1 MRIKQILIIL
11 FFIAASVNAQR
22 FLKITVQIDGETEY
36 LSYVNRRGTAYVS
49 SKELANILSGNY
61 YYNSDA
67 QKVELKFNDY
77 RLKVTAKNQFV
88 ILLSRETGEK
98 KVYQLPISTMLIRD
112 DVFIPLIYMEDYINL
127 AYGKKLFF
135 DDGSKNLRV
144 TSKNV
149 DTFAEFKKDKPKED
163 LKPPKRVKKKKVD
176 SKYDIYGMSIEEKTN
191 GTLIRINSQRE
202 IHRYSSNI
210 QEGKLFLFLSGV
222 SVDPNITSRAQPNG
236 LVRNIKRKDVSGN
249 VQLEFKLESNY
260 SDHET
265 FKDVES
271 NDLMISIHNKLLS
284 NLDKDLKEKRKDWK
298 FDKVVIDPGHGG
310 KDPGAIGVTGTKEK
324 DINLAIGNKLGKLIE
339 TKMDSVEVIYTRKT
353 DKFVELY
360 KRGKI
365 ANEADAK
372 LFISIHANS
381 LHSRRSNVRGF
392 EVYLLRPGRTEEAIE
407 IAEIENSVI
416 KYEENPDRYKKLT
429 DENFILVTMAHSAN
443 MRYSEKF
450 SEILHQE
457 WTGSLAIP
465 SRGVKQAGFYVL
477 VGASMPGVLV
487 ESGFLTNR
495 QDEAYLKS
503 ESGQQEIAETMYKA
517 VKKYKEYYDK
527 QINGKSK

>member
-1 MRIKQILIIL
+1 MQVKQILIFLL
-11 FFIAASVNAQR
+11 FLTASVNAQR
-22 FLKITVQIDGETEY
+22 LLKITVQKGGETEH
-36 LSYVNRRGTAYVS
+36 LSYVNRRGTAYIS

-67 QKVELKFNDY
+67 QKVELKFEDY

-88 ILLSRETGEK
+88 ILLPRDTNEK
-98 KVYQLPISTMLIRD
+98 KVYQLPISTMLIHN
-112 DVFIPLIYMEDYINL
+112 DVFIPLVYMEKYINL
-127 AYGKKLFF
+127 AYGKKLIF
-135 DDGSKNLRV
+135 DDAAKNIVV
-144 TSKNV
+144 TGKNV
-149 DTFAEFKKDKPKED
+149 DTYAEFKET
-163 LKPPKRVKKKKVD
+163 KPPEDTKTPSKKTDKKVD

-191 GTLIRINSQRE
+191 GTLIRVNSQRKV
-202 IHRYSSNI
+202 HRFSSNI

-222 SVDPNITSRAQPNG
+222 SVAPSITKNVEANG
-236 LVRNIKRKDVSGN
+236 LVRSIQRKDVSGN
-249 VQLEFKLESNY
+249 VQLEFSLKNDFSG
-260 SDHET
+260 HET
-265 FKDVES
+265 FQDAES

-284 NLDKDLKEKRKDWK
+284 GIDKELKEKQKNWR

-324 DINLAIGNKLGKLIE
+324 VINLAIAKKLGRKIE
-339 TKMDSVEVIYTRKT
+339 ENLDSVDVIYTRKT

-365 ANEADAK
+365 ANEHDAK

-381 LHSRRSNVRGF
+381 LRRKRSDVRGF
-392 EVYLLRPGRTEEAIE
+392 EVYLLRPGRTREAIE

-429 DENFILVTMAHSAN
+429 DENFILVSMAHSAN

-450 SEILHQE
+450 SKMLHQK
-457 WTGSLAIP
+457 WSGNLGIP

-477 VGASMPGVLV
+477 VGASMPGILL

-503 ESGQQEIAETMYKA
+503 NSGQEKIAETIYKA
-517 VKKYKEYYDK
+517 VKEYKEYYDK
-527 QINGKSK
+527 QINGKT